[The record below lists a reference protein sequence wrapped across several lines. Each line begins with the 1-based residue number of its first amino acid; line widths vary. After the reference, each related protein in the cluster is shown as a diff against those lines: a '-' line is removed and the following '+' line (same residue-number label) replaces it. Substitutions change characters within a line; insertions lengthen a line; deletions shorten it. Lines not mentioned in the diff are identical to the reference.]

1 VYRNPDR
8 SAYVPSQI
16 PSTPI
21 SNSHPIS
28 STSTDEPQLL
38 LDVDVVQ
45 TPSPSSHTHRTPNIT
60 PPVTFTPTTIRSSNS
75 TMKPTR
81 RKSTP
86 ASLNKSYTHSH
97 DSLFVHVPL
106 NSLSISLSTESSSPT
121 KPLAG
126 SVPKDFFSPTR
137 HSAGGKL
144 KSQSVSVSSPLVSGK
159 GGGGSLRKIFASES
173 QQERTDQGE
182 GEAEEEEEEE
192 RVKVGE
198 KSGLAMALEFDD

>member
-8 SAYVPSQI
+8 SAYIPSQI
-16 PSTPI
+16 HSTPL
-21 SNSHPIS
+21 SNSILE
-28 STSTDEPQLL
+28 STSPDEPKLL
-38 LDVDVVQ
+38 IEVGTPTPQ
-45 TPSPSSHTHRTPNIT
+45 TPTIT
-60 PPVTFTPTTIRSSNS
+60 PPTNLTPTTFRSSNS

-86 ASLNKSYTHSH
+86 ASLNKGYTHSH
-97 DSLFVHVPL
+97 DALFVPHT
-106 NSLSISLSTESSSPT
+106 SILSSSSIESSPM

-144 KSQSVSVSSPLVSGK
+144 KSQSISTTSSPAP
-159 GGGGSLRKIFASES
+159 GSLKKIFTPT
-173 QQERTDQGE
+173 QCQD
-182 GEAEEEEEEE
+182 EEEEDEGREGE
-192 RVKVGE
+192 GRGGKVIRYQSVE